1 MNVAREI
8 TERLVDDLD
17 GGAAVETVAFSLD
30 GASFEIDLN
39 KKNAAA
45 LRKTLERY
53 IAGGRRT
60 RPVATKSASRAT
72 KAGSKTTSSRS
83 YDLIALREWAGANK
97 VAVPSRGRIPQAIVE
112 QYQAA
117 GGR

>member
-1 MNVAREI
+1 MAREI

-39 KKNAAA
+39 KKNAAV

-53 IAGGRRT
+53 MTGGRRT
-60 RPVATKSASRAT
+60 RPSEIKSASRAT
-72 KAGSKTTSSRS
+72 KAGSTTASSRS
-83 YDLIALREWAGANK
+83 YDLVALREWAGANK
-97 VAVPSRGRIPQAIVE
+97 VAVPSRGRIPQAVVE
-112 QYQAA
+112 QYRAA